1 MTHPI
6 FQKRRLPWL
15 IAAAVCFVLAAFFA
29 FALIGYKYIALL
41 LAGMGTVI
49 LLYLFLPRKLKIVL
63 TVLLCAGTTLFIAAE
78 VPVVLAARGDADVD
92 ADYLIVLGA
101 GVNGTVPSLSLRDRL
116 DAAAAYLQEHPD
128 CVAIVSGGQGPGEDI
143 TEAEAMAGALLAA
156 GISADR
162 IWLEDQATSTEE
174 NLRFSFALIGDTTGQ
189 TVAVLSSEY
198 HLCRAKLLAQR
209 QGLPTVYGVPART
222 TKPIMRLGYFIRE
235 AFGMAYIWVFG

>member
-1 MTHPI
+1 MTRPI

-15 IAAAVCFVLAAFFA
+15 ITAAVCFVLALFFA

-41 LAGMGTVI
+41 LGGIGAVI
-49 LLYLFLPRKLKIVL
+49 LLYLCLPRKFRIML
-63 TVLLCAGTTLFIAAE
+63 TVLLCAGTLLFTAAE
-78 VPVVLAARGDADVD
+78 IPVVLAARGDTGVD

-116 DAAAAYLQEHPD
+116 NAAAAYLKEHPD

-143 TEAEAMAGALLAA
+143 TEAEAMETALIAA
-156 GISADR
+156 GIAPER
-162 IWLEDQATSTEE
+162 IIPEDKATSTEE
-174 NLRFSFALIGDTTGQ
+174 NLRFSFALIGDPAEA

-209 QGLPTVYGVPART
+209 QGETVYGIPART
-222 TKPIMRLGYFIRE
+222 SKPLLRLGYFIRE

>member
-1 MTHPI
+1 MTHRI

-15 IAAAVCFVLAAFFA
+15 ITAAVCFVLALFFA

-41 LAGMGTVI
+41 LGGIGAVI
-49 LLYLFLPRKLKIVL
+49 LLYLYLPRKFKIML
-63 TVLLCAGTTLFIAAE
+63 TVLLCAGTLLFTAAE
-78 VPVVLAARGDADVD
+78 IPVVQASRGDKDVE

-116 DAAAAYLQEHPD
+116 NAAAAYLKEHPN

-143 TEAEAMAGALLAA
+143 TEAEAMASALLAA
-156 GISADR
+156 GIAPER
-162 IWLEDQATSTEE
+162 IIQEDKATSTEE
-174 NLRFSFALIGDTTGQ
+174 NLRFSFALIGDPAEA

-209 QGLPTVYGVPART
+209 QGVTVLGIPART
-222 TKPIMRLGYFIRE
+222 SKPLLRLGYFIRE